1 MILQFSICDMHRAE
15 ENYRSRKV
23 NEYSLKK
30 SVLKVCV
37 ILFIRKDY
45 NIDHTVPK
53 SLRRMPPLCVALF
66 LIITLKL
73 ISHIKG

>member
-30 SVLKVCV
+30 SVLKSV

-73 ISHIKG
+73 ISHIKR